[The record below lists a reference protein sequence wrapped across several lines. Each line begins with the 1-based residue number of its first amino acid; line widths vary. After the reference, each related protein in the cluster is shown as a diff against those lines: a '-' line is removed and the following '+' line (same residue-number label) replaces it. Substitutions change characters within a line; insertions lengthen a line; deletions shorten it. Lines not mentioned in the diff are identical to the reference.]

1 MRIYAEFDSL
11 EEFQAFG
18 SGNGRPPSTPYPTP
32 PSDPIPGENTQGTV
46 PAPAKR
52 GRKPKD
58 AIVPA
63 TSATT
68 TAPPPVTVT
77 PTAPVAAQDSEFDD
91 APSGGDDEFDTPVPV
106 AAATV
111 TKDDVRAALVGY
123 QDRLT
128 AGGAAL
134 EAARVTVMALLKKVG
149 GADKLGALAEDKF
162 QAVIN
167 AAKNAK

>member
-1 MRIYAEFDSL
+1 MKIYVEFDSL
-11 EEFQAFG
+11 EEFQSYG
-18 SGNGRPPSTPYPTP
+18 SGIRYPAPPA
-32 PSDPIPGENTQGTV
+32 DPIPGENTQGTV
-46 PAPAKR
+46 PVPAKR
-52 GRKPKD
+52 TRKLKD
-58 AIVPA
+58 PVPTITVPA
-63 TSATT
+63 TSTT
-68 TAPPPVTVT
+68 TSNPPPVTVT

-91 APSGGDDEFDTPVPV
+91 APPAADDEFDTPV
-106 AAATV
+106 AAAAVAV

-149 GADKLGALAEDKF
+149 GADKLGALDEGKF